1 VQLLDYAVR
10 PHLAQEELDSREA
23 FPEGAQNG
31 WEGFVRGGG
40 NETQSQP
47 SDLTVADALNRTDG
61 LIQLHE
67 NAPRFLQQQR
77 AGLGHPYTSVGP
89 LEEPD
94 PQIPFQLLDLVAQR
108 RLRDVEPL
116 RRTVEARLLRYRY
129 EVA

>member
-1 VQLLDYAVR
+1 
-10 PHLAQEELDSREA
+10 
-23 FPEGAQNG
+23 
-31 WEGFVRGGG
+31 
-40 NETQSQP
+40 
-47 SDLTVADALNRTDG
+47 VADALNRTDG